1 MDFWIT
7 LATIIATLLLGQLS
21 KKFEIVKKKQI
32 PLQNMLIGVLV
43 FLTQYLITKNLNVAV
58 AVSGIMSGGVYDLG
72 KAILQIFKKEE

>member
-21 KKFEIVKKKQI
+21 KKFEIVEKKQI